1 MADAFITFFILFAVG
16 IAFCYVKKPFLKGL
30 ILLLSA
36 AAALYFWGEAWALP
50 LLFLTTAMSPIIA
63 LSSNNVLG
71 FSTFGLMM
79 GIALWF
85 VDEALWTIPFFILPA
100 ALFALISSRTAF
112 WNLLSLCLT
121 LAVSAILW
129 HMHDTRRAILFF
141 CWAGMEF
148 LFFTPLM
155 KWAGKIYYFP
165 GFLSFAAA
173 GYLWATDEI
182 GRASVLFV
190 WAGLLAL
197 MGRTYQN
204 RKKLREE
211 EQKQAQPPRSVQ
223 ATSPEELPSTF
234 IFMLAI
240 CLLMGWSLYFISPL
254 SFSAILFFL
263 FVCLLA
269 AFFSSESIYLN
280 ILLLV
285 IATATS
291 GICHYTH
298 DSTRAG
304 FLFVWALIE
313 LGCIKPAINH
323 YKKQKRIKE
332 RNKAIAELIAM
343 LQAHAENRQ

>member
-1 MADAFITFFILFAVG
+1 
-16 IAFCYVKKPFLKGL
+16 AFCYVKKPFLKGL

-100 ALFALISSRTAF
+100 ALFAVIPSRTAF
-112 WNLLSLCLT
+112 WNLLLLGLT
-121 LAVSAILW
+121 LSVSAILW
-129 HMHDTRRAILFF
+129 HMHDTCRAILFF
-141 CWAGMEF
+141 CWAGIAF
-148 LFFTPLM
+148 LFFTPLI

-182 GRASVLFV
+182 GRASALFV
-190 WAGLLAL
+190 WAGLLAM

-211 EQKQAQPPRSVQ
+211 EQKQAQLPRSVQ
-223 ATSPEELPSTF
+223 ATSPKELPTTF
-234 IFMLAI
+234 ILMLTI
-240 CLLMGWSLYFISPL
+240 CLLMGWSLYLMNPL
-254 SFSAILFFL
+254 SFSSILLFL
-263 FVCLLA
+263 FICLLA
-269 AFFSSESIYLN
+269 AFFSSENIYLN
-280 ILLLV
+280 IWLLV
-285 IATATS
+285 IAISAS
-291 GICHYTH
+291 GIFHYTH
-298 DSTRAG
+298 DNTRAG
-304 FLFVWALIE
+304 FLFAWALIE
-313 LGCIKPAINH
+313 LGCIKPAIIN
-323 YKKQKRIKE
+323 YKKQKKNQRKE
-332 RNKAIAELIAM
+332 
-343 LQAHAENRQ
+343 